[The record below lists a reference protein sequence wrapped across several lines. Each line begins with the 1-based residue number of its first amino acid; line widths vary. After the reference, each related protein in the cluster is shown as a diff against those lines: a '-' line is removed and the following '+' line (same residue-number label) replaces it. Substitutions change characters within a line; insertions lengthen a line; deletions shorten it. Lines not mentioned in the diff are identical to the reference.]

1 MSKNLTTEEII
12 LLIKTL
18 KKRKATFEKWNEEL
32 KGNYVDRI
40 FGLDRRIKELEI
52 MLEGK

>member
-1 MSKNLTTEEII
+1 MSKNLTKEEIV
-12 LLIKTL
+12 LLINTL